1 MGLQTPSF
9 DFFGSVNIFFPS
21 VQYPE
26 LYFARNVGLN
36 RVCYSSILKL
46 DGDATIFVN
55 RIPLLSSKIDDRRK
69 VALTAD
75 LMRRGATLLNETC
88 PRCGGVQIKYQ
99 GKVYCINE
107 DDLSNIGS
115 PLSSAPISKAAES
128 SSSEQ
133 TVQQTV
139 LTSSTP
145 HRAQP
150 APSSERD
157 ALKALLEEKLAKV
170 SQQLENSQDYN
181 QQEKLLDLIS
191 KYLETLEKL
200 KNNKHGS
207 GE

>member
-1 MGLQTPSF
+1 MLTG
-9 DFFGSVNIFFPS
+9 
-21 VQYPE
+21 YP
-26 LYFARNVGLN
+26 R
-36 RVCYSSILKL
+36 
-46 DGDATIFVN
+46 
-55 RIPLLSSKIDDRRK
+55 LLSSKVDDRRK

-115 PLSSAPISKAAES
+115 PSTSSTVSSSSYSRPES

-133 TVQQTV
+133 TVRHQGLAPNPV
-139 LTSSTP
+139 NTSSPAADTTAP
-145 HRAQP
+145 RTIQP
-150 APSSERD
+150 SSSSERD
-157 ALKALLEEKLAKV
+157 ALKTLLEEKLTKV
-170 SQQLENSQDYN
+170 SQQLENSQDFD

-200 KNNKHGS
+200 KSKPS
-207 GE
+207 PRE